1 MRVRFTAF
9 IRQNSVLRSDN
20 VACLSNYLENAIMN
34 HIFRNTAYTSPTAL
48 YIALFTTDPTDA
60 GTGTEVSGG
69 GYARQSIAFGE
80 PSNGEVKNS
89 ADITFP
95 AATESWGTVSY
106 WGIYDNS
113 SGGNFLAYGAF
124 SNPSVNQHGRP
135 SGNSTEWA
143 FSKN

>member
-1 MRVRFTAF
+1 MSTGIF
-9 IRQNSVLRSDN
+9 
-20 VACLSNYLENAIMN
+20 SNYLENAIMN

-95 AATESWGTVSY
+95 AATGSWGTVSY

-124 SNPSVNQHGRP
+124 STPQSI
-135 SGNSTEWA
+135 STDDQVVIQQNGL
-143 FSKN
+143 SLKID